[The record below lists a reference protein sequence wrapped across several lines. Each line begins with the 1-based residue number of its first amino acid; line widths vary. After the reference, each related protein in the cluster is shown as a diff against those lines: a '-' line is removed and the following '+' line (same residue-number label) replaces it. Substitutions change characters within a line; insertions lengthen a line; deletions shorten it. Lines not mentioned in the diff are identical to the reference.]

1 LKLAKFILWL
11 NSGLFLLF
19 GLGFLFLPAYLS
31 ALLTD
36 AVPGTIS
43 GLIDMRAVY
52 GGMSLGVAIIFAL
65 LAKAQHFR
73 LGAQSILAVM
83 LAFAISR
90 MIGIAIDGMPNL
102 IILIILGTELLMALL
117 AGIAICQTTRH

>member
-19 GLGFLFLPAYLS
+19 GLGFLLLPAYLS
-31 ALLTD
+31 SLITD
-36 AVPGTIS
+36 TVPGTTS
-43 GLIDMRAVY
+43 GLVDMRAVY

-65 LAKAQHFR
+65 LAKAQYFR
-73 LGAQSILAVM
+73 LGAQAILAVM

-102 IILIILGTELLMALL
+102 IILIMLGTELLMALL